1 MGELVETR
9 HTGGREKISAGSAC
23 ADTADQAPC
32 TTRSNRINSKADL
45 SFLKGGDVINKL
57 CDNSC
62 SILSLLD
69 EQMFGF
75 PLFSRVHEMG
85 KIPRVGGWLS
95 LFLSPFLSVF
105 VHYPLCSWLVAVVF
119 CGISNDR
126 LR

>member
-1 MGELVETR
+1 MGGLAETQ
-9 HTGGREKISAGSAC
+9 HTGWREKIRAGSAC

-32 TTRSNRINSKADL
+32 TTRSNRFNSKADL
-45 SFLKGGDVINKL
+45 ISEGGVINKL

-62 SILSLLD
+62 SILSPLD

-85 KIPRVGGWLS
+85 KIPQVGGWLL
-95 LFLSPFLSVF
+95 LFLSPFSSVF
-105 VHYPLCSWLVAVVF
+105 VHYPLCSWLIAVVF
-119 CGISNDR
+119 CGSSNDR